1 MGERAYP
8 LEEYFETLREVT
20 ADFSPLMRE
29 ALDYMIDYGLYDFE
43 ANENKMEMSFTTYF
57 SAYASPFMFTAWE
70 DSMQNT
76 STVIH
81 ELGHFANYY
90 HSPVDGWSVSSSL
103 DLAEVDSQ
111 GFELLMM
118 PYLPQLYGSDEVA
131 EAAAISRL
139 ADALYAVVSGCM
151 EDEFQQAVYA
161 DPDMTLEQMNAL
173 YRRLAEEYGL
183 ADLYGYTGTE
193 WAMIPH
199 TFQSPMYYI
208 SYATSMVAAFELWTL
223 SLTDADAARTAYL
236 NILQR
241 GAYAKFRETLSA
253 NGLGDP
259 LSPATIESIAAAL
272 S

>member
-131 EAAAISRL
+131 RRRRSR
-139 ADALYAVVSGCM
+139 AL
-151 EDEFQQAVYA
+151 
-161 DPDMTLEQMNAL
+161 
-173 YRRLAEEYGL
+173 
-183 ADLYGYTGTE
+183 
-193 WAMIPH
+193 
-199 TFQSPMYYI
+199 
-208 SYATSMVAAFELWTL
+208 
-223 SLTDADAARTAYL
+223 RT
-236 NILQR
+236 R
-241 GAYAKFRETLSA
+241 CTRS
-253 NGLGDP
+253 
-259 LSPATIESIAAAL
+259 SPAAWRMSSSRPSMPTRT
-272 S
+272 